1 MIKDEHYGVPSF
13 VVYVVKTPVMVI
25 VGRCP
30 VDCEVFLDYSCVIYV
45 RQVKVTNFVS
55 VSQNDIHAI
64 IVL

>member
-1 MIKDEHYGVPSF
+1 
-13 VVYVVKTPVMVI
+13 MVI

-45 RQVKVTNFVS
+45 RQVKVTHFVS
-55 VSQNDIHAI
+55 VPQKDIHTI